1 MTKPVRFVIISH
13 TTMGEIDVTTETKQ
27 ETAVEEIKRSSN
39 FLRGSLSEELD
50 NDVASVSNDA
60 EQLLKFHGI
69 YSQDNRDVRRERAV
83 KHEELDYIFM
93 IRVAIPGGRV
103 SPEQWLALDR
113 IASEVADGSIRLT
126 TRQAVQYHGVLK
138 DGLRPLARSLD
149 AQLMTSFGACGDVVR
164 NVVSCP
170 GLQSDGSDERLR
182 EITSRLAQTFRAT
195 TNAHWEIFV
204 NGDKA
209 ASREEIAERSFY
221 GDTYLPR
228 KFKIAVAHPHDN
240 CVDVFAQ
247 DVGLIPGVHPIA
259 GDGFTLL
266 VGGGLGR
273 SYANDDTFSRLADP
287 MTFVTYDELEEV
299 IAAIVATYRDLGDRT
314 DRKRARMKY
323 VVADMGIGQF
333 RKEVEVR
340 LGRDVREP
348 LELPTR
354 FDADDHL
361 GWRQLGDG
369 TWQVGVRVS
378 AGRVRDDESGTTLR
392 SALREI
398 AEQLPVTFFITAQQD
413 IIVSTIRD
421 SDRALVEALLARH
434 RVRPDGA
441 LGVVERT
448 ALACPALPTCGQA
461 LTEAERRLP
470 ELVDTIEGELG
481 RRKLGRRS
489 LQLRMTGCPNGCAR
503 PAVAEVG
510 IVGRTKSTYDVYV
523 GGGPRGDRLATLYR
537 EKVPFAEI
545 STVLGPLFD
554 RWESESDVDESF
566 GDFVTRVG
574 VS

>member
-13 TTMGEIDVTTETKQ
+13 TTMGEIDVTTESKQ

-39 FLRGSLSEELD
+39 FLRGSLNEELG
-50 NDVASVSNDA
+50 NDHANVSNDA

-69 YSQDNRDVRRERAV
+69 YAQDNRDVRRERAL

-103 SPEQWLALDR
+103 SPDQWLALDR
-113 IASEVADGSIRLT
+113 IADDVADGTIRLT
-126 TRQAVQYHGVLK
+126 TRQAVQYHGVVK
-138 DGLRPLARSLD
+138 DGLRPLARTLD
-149 AQLMTSFGACGDVVR
+149 AHLMTSFGACGDVVR

-170 GLQSDGSDERLR
+170 GLQSDQSDERLR
-182 EITSRLAQTFRAT
+182 DITSRLAQTFRAT

-209 ASREEIAERSFY
+209 ASREDVEERSFY

-228 KFKIAVAHPHDN
+228 KFKIAVAHPNDN

-247 DVGLIPGVHPIA
+247 DVGLIPGVHPSA
-259 GDGFTLL
+259 GEGFTLL

-273 SYANDDTFSRLADP
+273 SYANEDTFSRLADP
-287 MTFVTYDELEEV
+287 MAFVTYDELEEV
-299 IAAIVATYRDLGDRT
+299 IAAIVATYRELGDRT

-323 VVADMGIGQF
+323 VVADLGLEQF

-340 LGRDVREP
+340 LGRDVRAP
-348 LELPTR
+348 LDLPTK
-354 FDADDHL
+354 FEADDHL
-361 GWRQLGDG
+361 GWRQSGDG
-369 TWQVGVRVS
+369 SWQVGLRVS
-378 AGRVRDDESGTTLR
+378 AGRVRDDEGAATLR

-398 AEQLPVTFFITAQQD
+398 AEQVPVTFFITAQQD
-413 IIVSTIRD
+413 VIISSIREG
-421 SDRALVEALLARH
+421 DRPNVEALLERH
-434 RVRPDGA
+434 HVRLDGE

-470 ELVDTIEGELG
+470 ELVGVLEGELG
-481 RRKLGRRS
+481 QRKLGRRS

-503 PAVAEVG
+503 PAIAEVG

-523 GGGPRGDRLATLYR
+523 GGGPRGDRLATLFR

-554 RWESESDVDESF
+554 RWEAEGDVDESF